1 MDEVVAYGRYW
12 AKDWIWATAAE
23 IHATIAATL
32 DPFNPLLWAR
42 DGPYSTAETQATV
55 AWFLTLCQ
63 RGNSK
68 DVVLNRKLFSLSN
81 SQGLYNHIHW
91 ESQGNRLLL
100 RGMQERVMLERG
112 FAKLKN
118 SCGYRSWRGI
128 SQKRL
133 GKNTRFY
140 NPIPTWV
147 SDKNSQW
154 KFCTIRTQIICW
166 RK

>member
-1 MDEVVAYGRYW
+1 MQLYWNGRGWQGFCLFVCLMDEVVAYGRYW
-12 AKDWIWATAAE
+12 AKDWIWATAVE

-42 DGPYSTAETQATV
+42 DGTYSPAETQATV

-118 SCGYRSWRGI
+118 SCGYKELERN
-128 SQKRL
+128 L
-133 GKNTRFY
+133 TEETREEHTFL
-140 NPIPTWV
+140 
-147 SDKNSQW
+147 
-154 KFCTIRTQIICW
+154 
-166 RK
+166 